1 MKAHRLGYVRMA
13 PGAIGFTWAPEDVSG
28 IFRQRVR
35 WGTTG
40 IVAFYLHHR
49 GIGRRSYWFDGRIG
63 FFGLPLLGVIKL
75 RDAMAF
81 TYVVVALLAVLHGGW
96 QWLLVFAV
104 ARILAVTAQLLFLLP
119 FLRNRQG
126 ATSAWLVPVF
136 ICLYGPL
143 MLVARCVG
151 AWRGVVDIRRLRK
164 QIVVLEH
171 AGLDPQHHLARGLE
185 TGPVPVKAGD
195 IDAISL
201 AKTAQVP
208 RPTDEPALVATTQPP
223 PRPRPPAGRPRTTLP
238 ERIEPGI
245 VAGAAIALVAVAAR
259 WTLRRRA
266 V

>member
-1 MKAHRLGYVRMA
+1 
-13 PGAIGFTWAPEDVSG
+13 
-28 IFRQRVR
+28 
-35 WGTTG
+35 
-40 IVAFYLHHR
+40 
-49 GIGRRSYWFDGRIG
+49 
-63 FFGLPLLGVIKL
+63 
-75 RDAMAF
+75 
-81 TYVVVALLAVLHGGW
+81 
-96 QWLLVFAV
+96 
-104 ARILAVTAQLLFLLP
+104 
-119 FLRNRQG
+119 
-126 ATSAWLVPVF
+126 
-136 ICLYGPL
+136 

-195 IDAISL
+195 IDATSL